1 MYLWCLLF
9 NSIEKLLLQFKKIMY
24 FYLTHFIIS
33 LSSDINERILERNFK
48 VLYFITHLFWT
59 KRILL
64 NSLYFIYYL
73 KIKNIK
79 IYTNLLFVEIYI
91 FFLLI
96 YNAQSYTENYIR
108 IFLLIYL
115 FLIYCRYMM
124 FTNIFGVQL
133 WSWAFA

>member
-24 FYLTHFIIS
+24 SYLTHFIIS

-48 VLYFITHLFWT
+48 VLYFIKHLFWT
-59 KRILL
+59 KRISL

-96 YNAQSYTENYIR
+96 YNAQSYAELWY
-108 IFLLIYL
+108 
-115 FLIYCRYMM
+115 
-124 FTNIFGVQL
+124 TNIFINIFISHLLSIYDVH
-133 WSWAFA
+133 